1 MDSIRSCLLYLISC
15 FDNHLDDPYHVRQLM
30 QNSPRCKYSD
40 NELDTDSIVLDIDDD
55 FSRTTTTL
63 SRDLNHRISR
73 HKEHDE
79 DIQYYDHHYIPKVSL
94 KRAVRS
100 WSSALYKTSS
110 KDGDSVGGGE
120 SAGVVGGSEGIGGS
134 GGRGA
139 ESRIGSDMSEVVPV
153 IGGESE
159 ESTVLHTFWRNIRGV
174 MRDSIDEDDREEP
187 KKENDFVLDIDTL
200 VL

>member
-15 FDNHLDDPYHVRQLM
+15 FDNHLDDPYHVRRMM
-30 QNSPRCKYSD
+30 QYSPRCKYSD

-120 SAGVVGGSEGIGGS
+120 SAGVVGG
-134 GGRGA
+134 RGA

>member
-15 FDNHLDDPYHVRQLM
+15 FDNHLDDPYHVRRMM

-40 NELDTDSIVLDIDDD
+40 NELDTDSIVLDIDED
-55 FSRTTTTL
+55 FSRTTTTI
-63 SRDLNHRISR
+63 SKDLNHRISR

-120 SAGVVGGSEGIGGS
+120 SAGVV

>member
-15 FDNHLDDPYHVRQLM
+15 FDNHLDDPYHVRQMM

-40 NELDTDSIVLDIDDD
+40 NELDTDSIVLDIDED
-55 FSRTTTTL
+55 FSRTTTTI
-63 SRDLNHRISR
+63 SKDLNHRISR
-73 HKEHDE
+73 HKEQDE
-79 DIQYYDHHYIPKVSL
+79 DTQYYDHHYVPKVSL

-120 SAGVVGGSEGIGGS
+120 SAGVVGGK
-134 GGRGA
+134 GA

-174 MRDSIDEDDREEP
+174 MRDSIDEDDKEEP
-187 KKENDFVLDIDTL
+187 KKENDFVLDIDTM

>member
-15 FDNHLDDPYHVRQLM
+15 FDNHLDDPYHVRQMM

-40 NELDTDSIVLDIDDD
+40 NELDTDSIVLDIDED
-55 FSRTTTTL
+55 FSRTTTTI
-63 SRDLNHRISR
+63 SKDLNHRISR
-73 HKEHDE
+73 HKEPDE

-120 SAGVVGGSEGIGGS
+120 SAGVVGG
-134 GGRGA
+134 RGA

-174 MRDSIDEDDREEP
+174 MRDSIDEDDKEEP

>member
-1 MDSIRSCLLYLISC
+1 MDRIRSCLLYLISC
-15 FDNHLDDPYHVRQLM
+15 FDNHLDDPYHVRQMM
-30 QNSPRCKYSD
+30 QHSPRCKYSD

-120 SAGVVGGSEGIGGS
+120 SAGAV